1 MGASYRLH
9 QLGMTTLSKHCEH
22 RMQKRGIPE
31 AVIDLLLDF
40 GDSCPSGDGTEK
52 FYFTKKAFRKVTG
65 YLGQQAKYFE
75 KYRCAY
81 VIIGNDGTVVTA
93 SYIH

>member
-1 MGASYRLH
+1 
-9 QLGMTTLSKHCEH
+9 
-22 RMQKRGIPE
+22 MQKRGIPE

>member
-9 QLGMTTLSKHCEH
+9 QLGMTTLTKHCEH

-40 GDSCPSGDGTEK
+40 GVSYQQGDGTER
-52 FYFTKKAFRKVTG
+52 FHFTKKSFRNAAR
-65 YLGQQAKYFE
+65 YLGQQAKYFD
-75 KYRCAY
+75 KYRQAY
-81 VIIGNDGTVVTA
+81 LVISNDGKSITA
-93 SYIH
+93 GYIH